1 MSVHGNPNPT
11 ESEALMAIIQTVV
24 VLSVPRSVA
33 AVLVLSKAVLQA
45 VTANKTTFPSPTP
58 TVAQFGSDISALD
71 TAETAV
77 KTKTVGTVPVRNE
90 KLAMVVADLRQLRAY
105 VQLIANATPEQAESI
120 AASAGMTVRKPV
132 VRNKSDLA
140 AKTTV
145 SGSVK
150 LVAKATAGSHAHE
163 WQYSLDGKTW
173 VNAPSSLQAKT
184 TISNLQTNVLTYF
197 RHCAVSKAGPGN
209 WSQPISLLVA

>member
-1 MSVHGNPNPT
+1 
-11 ESEALMAIIQTVV
+11 MAIIQTVV
-24 VLSVPRSVA
+24 VLTVPHSVA

-45 VTANKTTFPSPTP
+45 VTANKTTFPSPNP
-58 TVAQFGSDISALD
+58 SVAQFGSDISALD

-77 KTKTVGTVPVRNE
+77 KTKTVGTVAVRNE
-90 KLAMVVADLRQLRAY
+90 KLATVVADLRQLRAY
-105 VQLIANATPEQAESI
+105 VQLIANASPEQAASI
-120 AASAGMTVRKPV
+120 AASAGMTLRKPV

-173 VNAPSSLQAKT
+173 MNAPSSLQAKT
-184 TISNLQTNVLTYF
+184 TITGLQTNVLTYF
-197 RHCAVSKAGPGN
+197 RHCAVSKTGPGN
-209 WSQPISLLVA
+209 WSQPISFLVA